1 MFAKQQ
7 LFMLH
12 FAGGS
17 CFSFDFM
24 LPYLQNL
31 EVHRLELPGRGKRM
45 GQAFVQSHREAIDDY
60 LNQIIPKLSGGP
72 FALYG
77 HSMGA
82 TLAAHITYHLEARG
96 YYPERLIVSG
106 NAGPGVGVQKN
117 RYKMPKAEFL
127 EELKRIGGMPDSFF
141 EHPELVDYFIPILK
155 ADFEIIEREDKEVLL
170 PFYTP
175 LVALAGTQ
183 EEASAYLDNW
193 KRFTRSQ
200 FSSKTLPGNHFFIQK
215 HPKILAEI
223 ISQSFHLKDNIIK

>member
-1 MFAKQQ
+1 MFVKQQ
-7 LFMLH
+7 LFLLH

-17 CFSFDFM
+17 CFSFDFL
-24 LPYLQNL
+24 LPYLQDL

-45 GQAFVQSHREAIDDY
+45 GEPFVQSHKEAINDY
-60 LNQIIPKLSGGP
+60 LAQIIPKLSGVP

-82 TLAAHITYHLEARG
+82 TLAAHVTCQLESKG
-96 YYPERLIVSG
+96 YYPERLVVSG
-106 NAGPGVGVQKN
+106 NAGPGVGENKN
-117 RYKMPKAEFL
+117 RYKMPKTKFL
-127 EELKRIGGMPDSFF
+127 EELKRIGGVPDSFF

-175 LVALAGTQ
+175 LVALAGTE
-183 EEASAYLDNW
+183 EEAATYLDNW

-200 FSSKTLPGNHFFIQK
+200 FTSKTLSGNHFFIQK
-215 HPKILAEI
+215 HPEILAEV